1 MCTHGLVA
9 ALGLLAGLAPVVAWA
24 EEPYC
29 GNGVVEANEACDLGI
44 GNEVG
49 RYCTVR
55 CTEPRCG
62 DGELDLGEACDDGNL
77 VDRDGCSAACLDE
90 WQPRWTSTFD
100 TGAPLGEQF
109 AAVALTP
116 AGPVAVGSY
125 ASDITSTAPLV
136 VGFDHE
142 GGRRFSSVI
151 GSAPGSSGA
160 NAIAAVAGEGGVVV
174 VGALADADG
183 SQRPMVW
190 RYEAD
195 GARRYAVRLELGSP
209 SGSADAVVAVSSA
222 QAFVAGNHVV
232 VEGGAAGWIGELDPR
247 DGSLAWSLPLESG
260 RRVLDLALAPGGY
273 LVAVGSI
280 GNTATRI
287 WVGAFELDGTMRWI
301 RDQPPWVEGLPSAAS
316 SVVVA
321 ADGSIYAT
329 GLVGVG
335 VNDTTMALD
344 IDLWVG
350 AFDSEGMPR
359 WSRLQAGAA
368 AGPDVG
374 SDIVL
379 DLQGR
384 PLVVGTLQTQPL
396 AASTFFD
403 RDAWVGQYDV
413 DGEVQWTWR
422 YDGPLRVADEGEAM
436 AITAEGALVLAGST
450 SVRRQGN
457 DALLLELLPP
467 TAPAARRMPGSVPRP
482 FALREPER
490 EPEPLALDERGP
502 HRATLQVELDGG
514 VLRPGDRGSVLEVPC
529 VQSELP
535 YPGLALDE
543 QSVQSL
549 LDRVATVMSPYGVAV
564 YTDDEALPPHL
575 PRTTVLVGALAEQL
589 GLDPAAAGYSCV
601 VDCGDRWSWDL
612 AFAFARD
619 LPTIANTVLHEAAHT
634 WGLDHV
640 LAQDLLMYP
649 LGSTADATW
658 GERCVAVSD
667 ATSPPQCLEHHERWC
682 PPGQQSSH
690 AELLAAFG
698 PAVIDVEPPLVEI
711 VAPAPG
717 QRLAPG
723 EPLALELHVE
733 DDDGDPGY
741 RVVVPELEWERVIY
755 DGTTALSLAL
765 PPGVFTVRVEA
776 IDHARNESEVEVE
789 VLVGEAL
796 PPRVPGGEDGG
807 DEDGEGEGE
816 GDEGDEPL
824 SGRLDDGCRVGGRGT
839 SGWVGAFVMLL
850 VVGGRSRRR

>member
-1 MCTHGLVA
+1 MRTRGFVA
-9 ALGLLAGLAPVVAWA
+9 ALGLLGGLAPAVAGA
-24 EEPYC
+24 EPPQC
-29 GNGVVEANEACDLGI
+29 GNGVVETDEACDLGI

-49 RYCTVR
+49 RHCTVR

-62 DGELDLGEACDDGNL
+62 DGELDVDEACDDGNL

-100 TGAPLGEQF
+100 AGAPLGEHF

-116 AGPVAVGSY
+116 AGPVAVGGLT
-125 ASDITSTAPLV
+125 SDLTSTAPLV
-136 VGFDHE
+136 VGFDH
-142 GGRRFSSVI
+142 GGQRRFSSVI
-151 GSAPGSSGA
+151 ESAPGSSGA
-160 NAIAAVAGEGGVVV
+160 NAIAAVADEGVVV
-174 VGALADADG
+174 VGTLVDADG
-183 SQRPMVW
+183 DEHPMVW

-195 GARRYAVRLELGSP
+195 GAQRYAVRLELASA
-209 SGSADAVVAVSSA
+209 SGSADAVVAASSA
-222 QAFVAGNHVV
+222 QAFVAGSHVLV
-232 VEGGAAGWIGELDPR
+232 PGGAAGWVGELDPR

-287 WVGAFELDGTMRWI
+287 WVGAFELDGTVRWL
-301 RDQPPWVEGLPSAAS
+301 RDQPPWVEGFASAAT
-316 SVVVA
+316 SVAVA
-321 ADGSIYAT
+321 ADGSIYAA
-329 GLVGVG
+329 GFVGVG
-335 VNDTTMALD
+335 VNETTLFVD
-344 IDLWVG
+344 DELWVG
-350 AFDSEGMPR
+350 AFDAEGMPR
-359 WSRLQAGAA
+359 WSRLQAGTAA
-368 AGPDVG
+368 AGPDRG
-374 SDIVL
+374 SDVVL
-379 DLQGR
+379 DREGR

-413 DGEVQWTWR
+413 DGALQWAWR
-422 YDGPLRVADEGEAM
+422 YDGPLRVADEGEAV
-436 AITAEGALVLAGST
+436 AITPEGALVLAGST

-467 TAPAARRMPGSVPRP
+467 TTPAGRRMPGSVPQP
-482 FALREPER
+482 LALREQGR
-490 EPEPLALDERGP
+490 EPLAQGERGS

-514 VLRPGDRGSVLEVPC
+514 VLRPGSRGSVLEVPC

-564 YTDDEALPPHL
+564 YTDDQALPPHL

-601 VDCGDRWSWDL
+601 VDCGDRWSWDV

-640 LAQDLLMYP
+640 VAQELLMYP

-658 GERCVAVSD
+658 GEPCVAVSD

-698 PAVIDVEPPLVEI
+698 PAVVDVEPPLVQI
-711 VAPAPG
+711 VAPAAG

-723 EPLALELHVE
+723 EPLELELLVE

-741 RVVVPELEWERVIY
+741 RVVVPELGWERVIY
-755 DGTTALSLAL
+755 DGTTALTLPL

-776 IDHARNESEVEVE
+776 IDHAHNESVAELE
-789 VLVGEAL
+789 VLVGQTL
-796 PPRVPGGEDGG
+796 PPRVPPDEDGG
-807 DEDGEGEGE
+807 DEGEGE

-824 SGRLDDGCRVGGRGT
+824 SGRLDDGCRVGGRGA
-839 SGWVGAFVMLL
+839 SGWVGALVMLL
-850 VVGGRSRRR
+850 LVVRGRQRPS